1 MFAEILEQNY
11 KNVDEVFLIDPC
23 TNETCTKEQFYDKI
37 QEEVKN
43 IKYIPKSVI
52 HLPIDNTVESMV
64 SILANALKK
73 NTIQLVSPKETYH
86 IENLDTNCDVIIGSS
101 GSTMSIKRIKLL
113 WKKAL
118 LNSQSMTTVM
128 ETGKGNV
135 HMLLMPLCHVNSLFY
150 SFLSCFM
157 SRQIIV
163 MPKRLDIFN
172 FWNWVEKF
180 DVASVNVSPTIIRMI
195 NSRPAP
201 SKTKLKKV
209 LCASSPLRKKDYNLF
224 KQKTG
229 ISIIQGYGLSEAT
242 NFSTVMPVDNLLREE
257 ANKFFEAEPVLSIGN
272 ALPEHD
278 IQLDNGN
285 QLCIDSPSNF
295 EGYIG
300 QQPCQTLGTGDIGYF
315 REFKGKR
322 YWFLKGRQKEIIKY
336 RDETLYP
343 QDIEQKIQKHFKNSE
358 YFCFGFKNQYDG
370 ECIGM
375 VLDKQNI
382 STDLMTE
389 VYNLRHL
396 NYRYYPRLVLIR
408 NIELYSTETKKPKR
422 LYSAEQIEK
431 QYQNYCFGSKI
442 LIDTKNDIS

>member
-1 MFAEILEQNY
+1 MFAEILEKNY
-11 KNVDEVFLIDPC
+11 KNFKGVFVIDPC
-23 TNETCTKEQFYDKI
+23 TNQTVTKKQFYDKI

-43 IKYIPKSVI
+43 TKHVPKSVI
-52 HLPIDNTVESMV
+52 HLPIANTVESMV
-64 SILANALKK
+64 SILANALKG
-73 NTIQLVSPKETYH
+73 NTIQLVSPKEPYYM
-86 IENLDTNCDVIIGSS
+86 ENLDTDCDVIIGSS

-128 ETGKGNV
+128 ETGKDNV
-135 HMLLMPLCHVNSLFY
+135 HMLLMPLRHVNSLFY

-157 SRQIIV
+157 SGQIIV
-163 MPKRLDIFN
+163 MPKRFNIFN

-180 DVASVNVSPTIIRMI
+180 NVASVNVSPTMVKMI

-209 LCASSPLRKKDYNLF
+209 LCASSPLRKEDYNLF

-242 NFSTVMPVDNLLREE
+242 NFSTVMPVDNVLREE
-257 ANKFFEAEPVLSIGN
+257 ANKFFDAEPVLSIGN
-272 ALPEHD
+272 VLPDHD

-300 QQPCQTLGTGDIGYF
+300 QQKSQTLETGDIGYF

-322 YWFLKGRQKEIIKY
+322 YWFIKGRQKEIIKY

-343 QDIEQKIQKHFKNSE
+343 QDIEQKIQNYIKNAE

-375 VLDKQNI
+375 VLDGTNKTN
-382 STDLMTE
+382 DLMAE
-389 VYNLRHL
+389 ISNLRHR
-396 NYRYYPRLVLIR
+396 NYKYYPRLVIIR
-408 NIELYSTETKKPKR
+408 NIELYTTDTKKPKR
-422 LYSAEQIEK
+422 LYVAEQMEK
-431 QYQNYCFGSKI
+431 QYQDHCFGSKI
-442 LIDTKNDIS
+442 LIDTNNDIS